1 MAYAFRDL
9 MVWQRSMQLAKAVY
23 GLTKEFPQDERFGLT
38 SQIRR
43 SAVSIPSNIAEG
55 QGRLN
60 VGEFKQFLG
69 IARGSNY
76 ELQTQLELAKAF
88 GFAKCELIESAE
100 TLSHEV
106 GKMIYALI
114 ESLSN

>member
-1 MAYAFRDL
+1 MGQAFRDL
-9 MVWQRSMQLAKAVY
+9 QVWQRSMQPTIAVY
-23 GLTKEFPQDERFGLT
+23 ALTKVFPQDERFGLT
-38 SQIRR
+38 SQMRR

-76 ELQTQLELAKAF
+76 EVQTQLELARAL
-88 GFAKCELIESAE
+88 GLANGELVENAE
-100 TLSHEV
+100 GLSHEV
-106 GKMIYALI
+106 GRMIYALI
-114 ESLSN
+114 ESL